1 MNILSKG
8 EHSPI
13 THIIH
18 IADIHVRVGNKVA
31 SRVDEYTHVFE
42 NFCTAMAGINA
53 VSDGTALLVIAGDV
67 FHNKGRMDAVAGHS
81 FFLWINKLLNMMPIV
96 VICGNHD
103 YRQEDVTFTD
113 MVELFTA
120 PYTGRSHKYDIHYL
134 RDTGLYV
141 YENIGFGVTSI
152 KETLRSHN
160 TCGIV
165 DELSS
170 FPHGI
175 TLSDVECKVALFHG
189 TITQSSLPSGRNADS
204 VTHGYPLEWFQG
216 YDILMLGDNHK
227 QQMHSYKSMHWGY
240 PGSLI
245 QQDFGEPTF
254 GHGYIL
260 WDVADRTGTMHH
272 IPNMYGA
279 FTISKASEGKYMA
292 SLTPKSYIELS
303 DVVKYPRIPHHPK
316 IRVVGSYEDV
326 QNISNFLVQHGI
338 TPVAT
343 SLSKEIAS
351 VNTNVSDT
359 SSLNALSE
367 LNKTYQ
373 WEEYISRIDSTLDVH
388 EWIIN
393 PSSMMLPAYNNASNH
408 INGCV
413 QTRNNKIRPFIDAY
427 DAELQ
432 KVNTCTYNI
441 ALVYMEWQY
450 LMCYAKNNYFSFED
464 INGKI
469 ALLNGANAT
478 GKSAFMDVLSIA
490 LFGEPTSSR
499 REYAGNTMT
508 SKIIYDGKP
517 HGDSSYVILHI
528 DVNGTRYEIYRT
540 FAYQSETAGIK
551 DNDTIQNRIAA
562 IYKIVDNE
570 KCMVAEGSIMVS
582 DWIKRHI
589 GTSEEMQMSTVV
601 CQHDNFNF
609 FFQKT
614 ADQRL
619 ILERALHIETITAYE
634 RIIDESLKAHK
645 YVLGEVTSYHK
656 GVVCDLPADIEV
668 DAADCNEL
676 DSKLSIT
683 RSKIDALVQR
693 SNVLLGAVGNID
705 DLCTQY
711 DTQSDIET
719 ELADATLSRSLL
731 GEVSDTEKNGILKLQ
746 GSLEHRQKEIV
757 ENADKHGFKITDIT
771 LAQAIETHNIHC
783 SRVQN
788 HELCKPSYPLMT
800 VAQIHDIESKYT
812 EWKSNQPADLIDKK
826 PDKINKT
833 VEKLKTELN
842 KTNKSIAKLDEKRVV
857 RPSTLDIDHDV
868 NSDIESLYN
877 TYDAM
882 RVQHSK
888 HIEYVPACGR
898 QLASCDN
905 AIQLYHKW
913 LSTQPVEYVQDP
925 NAAEESARKFTRII
939 ENSESLLL
947 ELKSLH
953 VPYASA
959 VVDVADDDIP
969 VDIMSI
975 KQAIREHD
983 DNAMEI
989 EAKSTTVSLCRPA
1002 SDQTAL
1008 NAWNRRLS
1016 EWMETEKLIR
1026 NSNLTDLEL
1035 RRGEIVTFKD
1045 SLESK
1050 NGELDAL
1057 RKIIAAN
1064 DAEIAD
1070 ISQIEFNPECAAC
1083 CKQPKCIRL
1092 NALKQ
1097 EQTKLSK
1104 KAERIRRQ
1112 VAKMIKAAK
1121 GNTYDEELAHIA
1133 HMMSLH
1139 NEYDKEL
1146 PHMTLEISAWEQAA
1160 REHGVEC
1167 ERLKALS
1174 ILKDANTRL
1183 ANKIRIAW
1191 NRDVDK
1197 AQTDM
1202 NDAKPLLKI
1211 ASNFCKQYA
1220 MQQSMFN
1227 DAVSDREKALVFQQ
1241 WNNELEN
1248 IQSAVKKAHTNLW
1261 INWEREYTYLIDRKA
1276 VLVNEIEA
1284 KEEFLKSL
1292 QYWTS
1297 EMAII
1302 QEQKQNVLQWD
1313 AWTKEYDT
1321 IAEERDYAA
1330 WNIQR
1335 MELEADMHNNK
1346 HQIEMMDKRAAIDA
1360 NIAILNR
1367 MLAYRDWKIH
1377 NDEISLLRREETELL
1392 EQLARDRY
1400 MRDGLTTKIE
1410 EHRNVLAVIN
1420 DVQSRLNKLQEF
1432 HRRFIGNKQDEGFKS
1447 YIYKEKVLPLIETEV
1462 NQFISTIDAFRLKI
1476 RVKNSKFI
1484 FMLEDR
1490 GNTPTL
1496 DHASGYQKF
1505 VVGLAMRV
1513 ALSRIGAVGQNLRHL
1528 FLDEG
1533 FTACDSINIQ
1543 KTGEL
1548 LKDIMFMAGY
1558 QSMIIMSHLDT
1569 IRDASDLQIQIQR
1582 NSDGR
1587 SSRIQLGIKRDPM
1600 PKGARQL
1607 SLTDAPV
1614 KKRGRPRKNA

>member
-1 MNILSKG
+1 MNFLSKG
-8 EHSPI
+8 KHSPI

-31 SRVDEYTHVFE
+31 SRVEEYTHVFE
-42 NFCTAMAGINA
+42 NFCTAIAGIKA
-53 VSDGTALLVIAGDV
+53 VVDGTALLVIAGDV

-120 PYTGRSHKYDIHYL
+120 PYTASSHKYDIHYL

-165 DELSS
+165 DELSP

-175 TLSDVECKVALFHG
+175 MLSSVECKVALFHG

-216 YDILMLGDNHK
+216 YDIAMFGDNHK
-227 QQMHSYKSMHWGY
+227 QQIHAYKSMSWGY

-260 WDVADRTGTMHH
+260 WDVAERTGTMHH
-272 IPNMYGA
+272 IHNMYGA
-279 FTISKASEGKYMA
+279 FTLSKTGDGKYMA
-292 SLTPKSYIELS
+292 SLAPKSCIELS
-303 DVVKYPRIPHHPK
+303 DVVQYPRLPNQPK
-316 IRVVGSYEDV
+316 LRVIGTYEDV
-326 QNISNFLVQHGI
+326 QNITSFLAQHGI
-338 TPVAT
+338 IPTAT
-343 SLSKEIAS
+343 SLAKESAS
-351 VNTNVSDT
+351 TCTVASDT
-359 SSLNALSE
+359 TTVNALSD
-367 LNKTYQ
+367 LNKSYQ
-373 WEEYISRIDSTLDVH
+373 WEEYIRSIDPTLDVH
-388 EWIIN
+388 EWITN
-393 PSSMMLPAYNNASNH
+393 PSSMMLPTYQNTH
-408 INGCV
+408 IECCA
-413 QTRNNKIRPFIDAY
+413 QTRNNKIRPLIDSY
-427 DAELQ
+427 DVELQ
-432 KVNTCTYNI
+432 RVQSSNYNI
-441 ALVYMEWQY
+441 TLVYMEWQY

-464 INGKI
+464 IKGKI
-469 ALLNGANAT
+469 SLLNGANAT
-478 GKSAFMDVLSIA
+478 GKSAFMDILSIA
-490 LFGEPTSSR
+490 LFAEPTSSR

-528 DVNGTRYEIYRT
+528 DINGTQYEIYRT

-551 DNDTIQNRIAA
+551 DNDTIQQRIAA
-562 IYKIVDNE
+562 IYKIENNE
-570 KCMVAEGSIMVS
+570 KNIVAEGSIMVT
-582 DWIKRHI
+582 DWIRRHI
-589 GTSEEMQMSTVV
+589 GTAEEMQMSTIV

-634 RIIDESLKAHK
+634 KIIDESLKAHK

-656 GVVCDLPADIEV
+656 GLMGNLPADIDV

-676 DSKLSIT
+676 DSKLSMT
-683 RSKIDALVQR
+683 RSKLDALVQR
-693 SNVLLGAVGNID
+693 SNLLLGAIGNID

-719 ELADATLSRSLL
+719 ELADATLSKSLL
-731 GEVSDTEKNGILKLQ
+731 GEISDTEKNEILKLQ

-757 ENADKHGFKITDIT
+757 ENADKHGFKITDLT
-771 LAQAIETHNIHC
+771 LDCATGMYNTHC
-783 SRVQN
+783 SRAQN
-788 HELCKPSYPLMT
+788 HELCKPSQPLMT
-800 VAQIHDIESKYT
+800 VAQIHDVESKYT
-812 EWKSNQPADLIDKK
+812 EWKSNQPAELIDKK
-826 PDKINKT
+826 SDKINKM

-842 KTNKSIAKLDEKRVV
+842 KTNKSITKLDEKRVV

-868 NSDIESLYN
+868 NSDIESLYE
-877 TYDAM
+877 TYEAM
-882 RVQHSK
+882 RVQHAN
-888 HIEYVPACGR
+888 HMEHVPVCGR
-898 QLASCDN
+898 QLASCDS

-913 LSTQPVEYVQDP
+913 LSTQPIEYVQDL
-925 NAAEESARKFTRII
+925 NAAEENARKLTQII

-947 ELKSLH
+947 DLKSLH

-959 VVDVADDDIP
+959 VVDVADEDIP
-969 VDIMSI
+969 VDIISI
-975 KQAIREHD
+975 KQAIREYD
-983 DNAMEI
+983 SNALEI
-989 EAKSTTVSLCRPA
+989 DAKSTTISLCRPA
-1002 SDQTAL
+1002 NDQTAL
-1008 NAWNRRLS
+1008 NAWELRLT
-1016 EWMETEKLIR
+1016 EWKELEKLIQS
-1026 NSNLTDLEL
+1026 SNLTDLEL

-1070 ISQIEFNPECAAC
+1070 ISQIEFNPECSAC

-1092 NALKQ
+1092 NALKE

-1104 KAERIRRQ
+1104 KTERIRRQ

-1146 PHMTLEISAWEQAA
+1146 PHMTLEISAWEQAV
-1160 REHGVEC
+1160 REHGIDCKRRTELSK
-1167 ERLKALS
+1167 LKEAN
-1174 ILKDANTRL
+1174 ILL
-1183 ANKIRIAW
+1183 ANKIRIAL
-1191 NRDVDK
+1191 NRDINK

-1211 ASNFCKQYA
+1211 AANFCKQYT

-1241 WNNELEN
+1241 WNDELER
-1248 IQSAVKKAHTNLW
+1248 IQTALKKSHTNLW
-1261 INWEREYTYLIDRKA
+1261 INWEREYTSLVDRKA

-1292 QYWTS
+1292 NYWIS
-1297 EMAII
+1297 EMATI
-1302 QEQKQNVLQWD
+1302 QEQKQNALQWD

-1321 IAEERDYAA
+1321 IIGERDYAA

-1346 HQIEMMDKRAAIDA
+1346 QQIEIMDKCVAIDA
-1360 NIAILNR
+1360 KIASLNR
-1367 MLAYRDWKIH
+1367 MLAYRTWKAH
-1377 NDEISLLRREETELL
+1377 DKDISLLRKEESDIL
-1392 EQLARDRY
+1392 EQLARNRY
-1400 MRDGLTTKIE
+1400 IRDGLTTKIE
-1410 EHRNVLAVIN
+1410 EHKSVLSIIN
-1420 DVQSRLNKLQEF
+1420 DIQGRLNKLQEF

-1447 YIYKEKVLPLIETEV
+1447 YIYKDKVLPLIETEV
-1462 NQFISTIDAFRLKI
+1462 NQFISTIDTFRLKI

-1548 LKDIMFMAGY
+1548 LRDIMFMAGY
-1558 QSMIIMSHLDT
+1558 KSMIIMSHLDT

-1582 NSDGR
+1582 NPDGR
-1587 SSRIQLGIKRDPM
+1587 SSRIQLGEKRDPI
-1600 PKGARQL
+1600 PKGARRL
-1607 SLTDAPV
+1607 PSTDVPA
-1614 KKRGRPRKNA
+1614 KKRGRPRKTA